1 MDGIVTVND
10 VTESVKMEFKY
21 LHQFNF
27 EKKREDAI
35 NEVMGEIVKHPP
47 KESLQR
53 TAKIAYN
60 EGFKACLRFLQEE
73 YWNHDIP
80 NTVLDGMVAEV
91 DNILI

>member
-1 MDGIVTVND
+1 M
-10 VTESVKMEFKY
+10 KFKY
-21 LHQFNF
+21 LHQSNF
-27 EKKREDAI
+27 ERKRDDAI
-35 NEVMGEIVKHPP
+35 NEVMGEIVKYLPDG
-47 KESLQR
+47 SLQR
-53 TAKIAYN
+53 TARIAYN